1 MYMHKHTFSI
11 PKFMEMRPNMNPL
24 KENQYEKNAQK
35 LKNVR
40 YNKRETHQHT
50 NDDDEQRGEQKKK
63 NYRIMRNDL
72 KIVME
77 LFSMKISHKSHWKQ
91 LFSSSSSQMRLISL
105 TKL

>member
-1 MYMHKHTFSI
+1 
-11 PKFMEMRPNMNPL
+11 MEMRPNMNPL

-63 NYRIMRNDL
+63 LSNNAKRLENCHGIIFNENIAQIAL
-72 KIVME
+72 KAVIFFV
-77 LFSMKISHKSHWKQ
+77 FFTNAFNITH
-91 LFSSSSSQMRLISL
+91 
-105 TKL
+105 